1 MIQYV
6 QGNIFESSAQ
16 TIVNPVNCKGVMG
29 AGLAKQFKERYP
41 KMYQAYRNF
50 CIAGLLKPSKLMLY
64 KEQDHWIL
72 NFPTKN
78 DWRDGSNIMYIE
90 SGLKKFV
97 DTYASKGITSIAF
110 PKIGCGLGGLD
121 WSLVELVMK
130 KYLDPLPIDVYVY
143 CN

>member
-1 MIQYV
+1 MIQYA
-6 QGNIFESSAQ
+6 QGNILNSPAQ

-29 AGLAKQFKERYP
+29 AGLALQFKKQYP
-41 KMYQAYRNF
+41 DMCEKYREF
-50 CIAGLLKPSKLMLY
+50 CREGLLKPGKLMLY
-64 KEQDHWIL
+64 KAPDHWIL

-78 DWRDGSNIMYIE
+78 DWRDGSNIVYIE

-121 WSLVELVMK
+121 WSLVELVMR
-130 KYLDPLPIDVYVY
+130 KYLDSLPIDVYVY
-143 CN
+143 CG